1 MKSRTVFLLLL
12 LPLVTLSLN
21 CAGELAREK
30 RNKEI
35 VMRAFEILNGHMYD
49 GLDQVIARDYRRY
62 CQATPEVKVESLD
75 DFRELLQEWDRQ
87 IPDARVEIDVLIAEG
102 NLVAFYG
109 TFSGTQTGPMG
120 PFPATGKQM
129 DSEFSGYHRID
140 RGKIVETWVTW
151 DNMTILTQLGHFPP
165 PAAGALEGEEE

>member
-1 MKSRTVFLLLL
+1 MKSRYVMVLLM
-12 LPLVTLSLN
+12 LPLGVLFLN

-62 CQATPEVKVESLD
+62 CQATPEAKVDSLD
-75 DFRELLQEWDRQ
+75 DFRDLLQEWDRQ

-120 PFPATGKQM
+120 PFPATGERM
-129 DSEFSGYHRID
+129 DSEFAGYHRID
-140 RGKIVETWVTW
+140 KGKIVETWVTW
-151 DNMTILTQLGHFPP
+151 DNMTILKQLGLFP
-165 PAAGALEGEEE
+165 PAAADAPESLEE